1 MNHFRVSPAS
11 RVVEAH
17 FSAASAMNT
26 PLLPRSA
33 KPLLYSRL
41 SQPMRT
47 RCTACVSV
55 FLTGQ
60 ISCACLV
67 ILLQASILA
76 AQTAWTPEAL
86 LKEAESLHRA
96 GKLGQ
101 AIDDYRLFL
110 AQHPDVSQVRSDLG
124 AALAG
129 AGRYEEAIAEYQ
141 RALKLQ
147 PVPQIRLNLALAY
160 FKANKLPSAVEEIEK
175 VRAALPDDLRVNVL
189 LADCYLRLGEN
200 KKVIELL
207 DPLET
212 NHADDL
218 TIPYL
223 LGSALVRDGQVARGQ
238 VLIDKIL
245 KNGDPPRRGS

>member
-1 MNHFRVSPAS
+1 MTHFGVTPAS

-60 ISCACLV
+60 ISCTCLV

-147 PVPQIRLNLALAY
+147 DGPQIRLNLALAY
-160 FKANKLPSAVEEIEK
+160 YKADNPALAAKDLEK
-175 VRAALPDDLRVNVL
+175 VRAAMPNDLRVDML
-189 LADCYLRLGEN
+189 LADCHLRLGEN

-207 DPLET
+207 DSLEPP
-212 NHADDL
+212 HGDYLA
-218 TIPYL
+218 TI
-223 LGSALVRDGQVARGQ
+223 
-238 VLIDKIL
+238 
-245 KNGDPPRRGS
+245 

>member
-1 MNHFRVSPAS
+1 MF
-11 RVVEAH
+11 
-17 FSAASAMNT
+17 
-26 PLLPRSA
+26 
-33 KPLLYSRL
+33 
-41 SQPMRT
+41 RT
-47 RCTACVSV
+47 RCAACVSV

-60 ISCACLV
+60 ISCTCLV

-76 AQTAWTPEAL
+76 AQTARTPEAL
-86 LKEAESLHRA
+86 LQEAESLQRA

-110 AQHPDVSQVRSDLG
+110 AQYPDVFQVRSDLG

-160 FKANKLPSAVEEIEK
+160 FKANNLPSAVQEIEK
-175 VRAALPDDLRVNVL
+175 VRAALPDDLRVNML

-200 KKVIELL
+200 KKVIGLL
-207 DPLET
+207 NPLET

-218 TIPYL
+218 TIAYL
-223 LGSALVRDGQVARGQ
+223 LG
-238 VLIDKIL
+238 
-245 KNGDPPRRGS
+245 